1 MFGFINLSIQ
11 IYIMLELSY
20 SAGTIIVRGDHD
32 FDLSLLSFLT
42 YDPRIDSYRCYACK
56 YEELIKYL
64 NERKIS
70 YVDNVLKPI
79 EGNIIQ
85 KKDLSLK
92 EYQEEALEA
101 WLLNNKKGIVVL
113 PTGTGKT
120 FVGLAAISNVRAPTL
135 IVVPTLEL
143 MDQWYW
149 RVKEFFDV
157 SIGRF
162 GGGYKEIEYITI
174 ITYDSAYINAEY
186 IGNKFELMI
195 FDEVHHLPSEGFRQI
210 ALLSASPYRLGLT
223 ATPEREDGLHELLPS
238 LVGDIVYR
246 RSVVEMKGKY
256 LAPFEIVRYY
266 VDLSEEERKKYEELR
281 KKFKK
286 FFDEHGIKLD
296 SLEDFYQMI
305 LKSGKDRKAR
315 EALIAWNEARKLALN
330 ASNKLNALEKILE
343 KHKGERIIIFTEYN
357 SFARLISKKYLI
369 PEITY
374 RTPEKERIITIERF
388 RKGIYNVLVTSK
400 VLEEGID
407 VPSANV
413 GIILSGSGSKRE
425 FIQRLGRIL
434 RPMKD
439 KNAILYEIVTRN
451 TSEVNVSYRRR
462 RELLSEFFD

>member
-1 MFGFINLSIQ
+1 
-11 IYIMLELSY
+11 MLELSY

-143 MDQWYW
+143 MEQWYW

-374 RTPEKERIITIERF
+374 RTPEKERIITMERF

>member
-32 FDLSLLSFLT
+32 FDLSSLSFLT
-42 YDPRIDSYRCYACK
+42 YDPRIDAYRCYACK

-64 NERKIS
+64 KERKIS

-238 LVGDIVYR
+238 LVGDVVYR

-374 RTPEKERIITIERF
+374 RTPEKERIITMERF

>member
-1 MFGFINLSIQ
+1 
-11 IYIMLELSY
+11 MLELTY
-20 SAGTIIVRGDHD
+20 SAGTIIVRSDQN
-32 FDLSLLSFLT
+32 FDLSLPFLI
-42 YDPRIDSYRCYACK
+42 YDPRVDAYRCYACK
-56 YEELIKYL
+56 YGELIKYL
-64 NERKIS
+64 EKKKIS
-70 YVDNVLKPI
+70 YTDNVIKPI
-79 EGNIIQ
+79 EGNIVQ

-101 WLLNNKKGIVVL
+101 WLLNDKKGIVVL

-174 ITYDSAYINAEY
+174 ITYDSAYINAEQ

-223 ATPEREDGLHELLPS
+223 ATPEREDGLHDLLPS

-246 RSVVEMKGKY
+246 RSVIEMKGKY

-266 VDLSEEERKKYEELR
+266 VDLNDEERKRYEELR

-286 FFDEHGIKLD
+286 FFDELGIKLD

-330 ASNKLNALEKILE
+330 ASNKLNVLERILE
-343 KHKGERIIIFTEYN
+343 KHKGERILIFTEYN

-369 PEITY
+369 PEVTY
-374 RTPEKERIITIERF
+374 RTPEKERIITMERF
-388 RKGIYNVLVTSK
+388 RKGIYNVLVSSK

-462 RELLSEFFD
+462 RELLTGFFD

>member
-1 MFGFINLSIQ
+1 
-11 IYIMLELSY
+11 MLELSY

>member
-143 MDQWYW
+143 MEQWYW

-374 RTPEKERIITIERF
+374 RTPEKERIITMERF